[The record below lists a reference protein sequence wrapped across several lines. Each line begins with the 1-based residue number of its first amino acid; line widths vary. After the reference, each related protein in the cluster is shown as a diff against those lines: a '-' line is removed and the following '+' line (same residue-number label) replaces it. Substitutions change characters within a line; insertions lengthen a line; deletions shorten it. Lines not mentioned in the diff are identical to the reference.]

1 LAELQKDP
9 ITRGDFLGFGLLGAI
24 SGAILTIPPVAFLL
38 SPVIKTN
45 VLGQTDVEN
54 GWQQVATIDE
64 LKKLEPG
71 TPDVFEVEFPIQQT
85 YGDAGAQ
92 GTFPEA
98 QKSKSAFT
106 VKNALWISWKAPI
119 KQQGTQGSGGDILG
133 EPEKPSIVD
142 QKSSGFTQSER
153 DEILG
158 KLNILSNSCAHLGC
172 PVRWFPEKHEFLCPC
187 HGGLYDINGGYVGG
201 PPPRGMYSY
210 TQAEIRED
218 GSLHVRHNYDVKPG
232 IPGIS
237 TQQPYVV

>member
-1 LAELQKDP
+1 MAELQKDP

-24 SGAILTIPPVAFLL
+24 SGAILTIPPVAFVL

-45 VLGQTDVEN
+45 VLGQTDIDQ
-54 GWQQVATIDE
+54 GWQPVASIED
-64 LKKLEPG
+64 LKKLKPG
-71 TPDVFEVEFPIQQT
+71 TPDHFEVEFPIEQVYSEKEIQEK
-85 YGDAGAQ
+85 
-92 GTFPEA
+92 FPE
-98 QKSKSAFT
+98 S
-106 VKNALWISWKAPI
+106 
-119 KQQGTQGSGGDILG
+119 
-133 EPEKPSIVD
+133 
-142 QKSSGFTQSER
+142 QKSSGFSQSER

-158 KLNILSNSCAHLGC
+158 QLNILSNSCAHLGC

-210 TQAEIRED
+210 TQAEVRED
-218 GSLHVRHNYDVKPG
+218 GTLYIKHGYDIKPG

>member
-1 LAELQKDP
+1 MAELQKDP

-45 VLGQTDVEN
+45 VLGQTDIDQ
-54 GWQQVATIDE
+54 GWQRVAPIED
-64 LKKLEPG
+64 LKKLKPG
-71 TPDVFEVEFPIQQT
+71 TPDVFEVEFPIEQVYSDKEIQ
-85 YGDAGAQ
+85 DK
-92 GTFPEA
+92 FPGS
-98 QKSKSAFT
+98 QKSESTFT
-106 VKNALWISWKAPI
+106 VRHAVWISWKAPVETE
-119 KQQGTQGSGGDILG
+119 GTQGSGGDILG
-133 EPEKPSIVD
+133 EAKKSAIID

-201 PPPRGMYSY
+201 PPPRGMYRY
-210 TQAEIRED
+210 TQAEVRED
-218 GSLHVRHNYDVKPG
+218 GTLYIKHGYDIEPG
-232 IPGIS
+232 LNK
-237 TQQPYVV
+237 QEPYVV